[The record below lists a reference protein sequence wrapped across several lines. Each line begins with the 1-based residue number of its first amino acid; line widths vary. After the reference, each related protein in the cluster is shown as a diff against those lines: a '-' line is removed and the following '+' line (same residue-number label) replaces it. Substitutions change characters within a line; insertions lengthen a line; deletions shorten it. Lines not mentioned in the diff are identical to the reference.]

1 MYAEVIGRI
10 EAVMYR
16 VMVKAVTRAIA
27 AMGVVAM
34 LSAPSLAF
42 QESTVGGSTAG
53 PPAGRPG
60 AVPGLDL
67 TLPDPGAGRP
77 AGTEI
82 RIPGVG
88 TLGVLPKLDFGL
100 ELLYGA
106 DQPPGTRPD
115 EKSDPG
121 GVQLR
126 ATIKHRF

>member
-1 MYAEVIGRI
+1 MSG
-10 EAVMYR
+10 VML
-16 VMVKAVTRAIA
+16 KA
-27 AMGVVAM
+27 AMRAVAVAGLM
-34 LSAPSLAF
+34 AALPTPSLAF
-42 QESTVGGSTAG
+42 QESTVGGGAAG
-53 PPAGRPG
+53 APAARSSAP
-60 AVPGLDL
+60 PGLDL
-67 TLPDPGAGRP
+67 TMPDPGAGKP

-106 DQPPGTRPD
+106 DQTPRPD

>member
-1 MYAEVIGRI
+1 MS
-10 EAVMYR
+10 R
-16 VMVKAVTRAIA
+16 VMLKVAVRAVATAGLMA
-27 AMGVVAM
+27 ALAG
-34 LSAPSLAF
+34 PSFAF
-42 QESTVGGSTAG
+42 QESTVGGGTAGVPAG
-53 PPAGRPG
+53 PPSA
-60 AVPGLDL
+60 APGLDL
-67 TLPDPGAGRP
+67 TLPDPGAGKP

-106 DQPPGTRPD
+106 DQSPGAVRPD

>member
-1 MYAEVIGRI
+1 MRWV
-10 EAVMYR
+10 
-16 VMVKAVTRAIA
+16 A
-27 AMGVVAM
+27 AAYLTAAFAG
-34 LSAPSLAF
+34 PSLAF
-42 QESTVGGSTAG
+42 QESTVGGGTAAAPAG
-53 PPAGRPG
+53 PPAAP
-60 AVPGLDL
+60 PGLDL
-67 TLPDPGAGRP
+67 TLPDPGAGKP

-106 DQPPGTRPD
+106 DQSPGPRPD